1 MTENTEALRDDIW
14 RALYAIEMETAPR
27 TFGKAGYDATFDHIH
42 DLARDA
48 RVRILEAMPRLEE
61 IE

>member
-42 DLARDA
+42 DLAKSA
-48 RVRILEAMPRLEE
+48 REDLEAMPRLEE